1 MEKETFMFVEENKV
15 TEPATICG
23 LSEAEIQSLKE
34 KHGELVLVEVEADG
48 QTHQVIF
55 KEPTFKHLE
64 AMAKISKT
72 DEVKAAQV
80 AYLNYVVKADEAI
93 TGRDMLKLK
102 AVEALMLRVQKTKA
116 TAKNL

>member
-55 KEPTFKHLE
+55 K
-64 AMAKISKT
+64 
-72 DEVKAAQV
+72 
-80 AYLNYVVKADEAI
+80 
-93 TGRDMLKLK
+93 
-102 AVEALMLRVQKTKA
+102 
-116 TAKNL
+116 